1 MSLVTASTTALTIH
15 RELRKFA
22 WNKGFGRVALGVHY
36 RSDVTAGLLLGQAA
50 AVQLLREVKAASVEP
65 WGTTAFVGFDGK
77 VVVI

>member
-1 MSLVTASTTALTIH
+1 
-15 RELRKFA
+15 
-22 WNKGFGRVALGVHY
+22 VALGVHY